1 MNRFI
6 NDFNAIFMGVDQM
19 GIEQEVKEQREVV
32 EQAKRDFEDG
42 LILESDLKEEIAVLE
57 GIESINNDDSGVM
70 SS

>member
-1 MNRFI
+1 
-6 NDFNAIFMGVDQM
+6 M